1 MGSPIKGQVK
11 KKNTS
16 PDKKSLP
23 FLLAE
28 ILLTYLIRLLE
39 KSPSGIGYMI
49 ERAEVI
55 AKDNEYELIDS
66 FTEILKHVPVF
77 TKVYQ

>member
-1 MGSPIKGQVK
+1 MGSPIKGQVPSGICFAFHGASK

-16 PDKKSLP
+16 PDKKSPP

-49 ERAEVI
+49 ERAELI
-55 AKDNEYELIDS
+55 AKDNKYQLID
-66 FTEILKHVPVF
+66 
-77 TKVYQ
+77 